1 MRNSSPIDNEAMA
14 DLHHILEKRIA
25 ARHADT
31 DPSWQR
37 QFAIYEAA
45 YDTLEKG
52 APGLSKI
59 TREVMARSISQKAI
73 GALKKLAE
81 TVSE

>member
-1 MRNSSPIDNEAMA
+1 MTTFDETMEEFCVRLA
-14 DLHHILEKRIA
+14 EKDA
-25 ARHADT
+25 ARQAD
-31 DPSWQR
+31 PNWQR
-37 QFAIYEAA
+37 QLAIYEAA

-52 APGLSKI
+52 APGISKI
-59 TREVMARSISQKAI
+59 TREVLARSISQKAM